1 MSSSGLW
8 AEDQGSRPH
17 QRVRRTSMQAAKLS
31 EEDGVSSSQPPELE
45 GKSSQAKTA
54 KSGIYM
60 LVYDAV
66 RRLGSISG
74 LMLVQELVP
83 LELMPLVVALWSIL
97 FPFLSLQ
104 QLTLVLALVLVLQL
118 LVPVQTLHRIMNLC
132 RACMHGHGGRL
143 VKWGPHEWVL
153 DSGAWNHHT
162 SNLALLLEGGYFQSQ
177 ELDNKDA
184 PSSGDDATAPH
195 VQGRGSIRTECF
207 DFPGVHYVVG
217 DDTRNVVS
225 VSQLARDHG
234 LVTVFKPTSCHVKE
248 KKTGKIVGMGRLRH
262 GMYILDSL
270 HIVGQHIRDG
280 GASGGDRHDGAHG
293 GGGGNGDGDSTA
305 EGRGGG
311 GRDGRG
317 GGGTGARNQ
326 EESSGSGAVR
336 GDINEINEEGEGGD
350 EKEIEEMDD
359 NDEDD
364 IKEIGEINGKGEKED
379 DEKRGGQNSGQL
391 HTGLFGMSR
400 LDCIWWIVSIL
411 CIAACILQPYTGWG
425 AGVTILPVDFQSL
438 ARFWVLFILSFQLL
452 KTPMSTI
459 CKEEETLGPYLQ
471 ELSPQEHNKRL
482 FGLSRFDAIMNFC
495 RACMHGHGCRLL
507 KWGPHEWV
515 LDSGAWNHHTSNLAL
530 LLEGGY
536 FRSHE
541 LDNKDAPSSGDDAT
555 APQVQGRGSVQ
566 MDCFDFPGVHYVV
579 GDDTRN
585 VVSVSLLAR
594 DHGLVTVFEPTS
606 CHIKEKKTG
615 KIVGKGCLR
624 NGMYILDSLHI
635 VGQHIRDGG
644 ASGGDRHDGADG
656 GGGGN
661 GDGDSTAEGRAG
673 GGRDGRGGEG
683 GAGARNKE
691 ESSGS
696 GAARGDINEINEE
709 GEGGDKKEIE
719 EMDDNDED
727 DIKEIGEI
735 NGKGEKEDD
744 EKRGGQ
750 NSGQLSSRW
759 HTGLFG
765 MSRLDCIWWI
775 IVSILCIAAC
785 ILQLYT
791 GWGVHSLV
799 AGFCVLFL
807 SFHLFKTW
815 MSPICKEEETLG
827 PYPQEL
833 SHQEHYK
840 RLFGL
845 SRFDATMDPTGSYHL
860 PAGAFPASST
870 NAARHLL
877 MEMSSRNFQRTQ
889 HL

>member
-280 GASGGDRHDGAHG
+280 GASGGDRHDGADG
-293 GGGGNGDGDSTA
+293 GGVGNGDGDSTA
-305 EGRGGG
+305 EGR
-311 GRDGRG
+311 
-317 GGGTGARNQ
+317 
-326 EESSGSGAVR
+326 V
-336 GDINEINEEGEGGD
+336 
-350 EKEIEEMDD
+350 
-359 NDEDD
+359 
-364 IKEIGEINGKGEKED
+364 
-379 DEKRGGQNSGQL
+379 
-391 HTGLFGMSR
+391 
-400 LDCIWWIVSIL
+400 
-411 CIAACILQPYTGWG
+411 
-425 AGVTILPVDFQSL
+425 
-438 ARFWVLFILSFQLL
+438 
-452 KTPMSTI
+452 
-459 CKEEETLGPYLQ
+459 
-471 ELSPQEHNKRL
+471 
-482 FGLSRFDAIMNFC
+482 
-495 RACMHGHGCRLL
+495 
-507 KWGPHEWV
+507 
-515 LDSGAWNHHTSNLAL
+515 
-530 LLEGGY
+530 
-536 FRSHE
+536 
-541 LDNKDAPSSGDDAT
+541 
-555 APQVQGRGSVQ
+555 
-566 MDCFDFPGVHYVV
+566 
-579 GDDTRN
+579 
-585 VVSVSLLAR
+585 
-594 DHGLVTVFEPTS
+594 
-606 CHIKEKKTG
+606 
-615 KIVGKGCLR
+615 
-624 NGMYILDSLHI
+624 
-635 VGQHIRDGG
+635 
-644 ASGGDRHDGADG
+644 
-656 GGGGN
+656 
-661 GDGDSTAEGRAG
+661 G

-765 MSRLDCIWWI
+765 MSRL
-775 IVSILCIAAC
+775 AC

-845 SRFDATMDPTGSYHL
+845 SRFDANMDPTGSYHL

-870 NAARHLL
+870 NAARRDEFLVD
-877 MEMSSRNFQRTQ
+877 
-889 HL
+889 